1 MPISH
6 SAGPVLTVCIS
17 LVVCLSVFCVQEL
30 KAHLADFHGDHC
42 KLKTFTSPSGHV
54 QALAEFAT
62 VDAATN
68 VLAQAHNS
76 TVATKRLR
84 LAFSNRSFH

>member
-1 MPISH
+1 M
-6 SAGPVLTVCIS
+6 
-17 LVVCLSVFCVQEL
+17 
-30 KAHLADFHGDHC
+30 
-42 KLKTFTSPSGHV
+42 FTSPSGHV

-68 VLAQAHNS
+68 ILAQAHNS
-76 TVATKRLR
+76 SVGSKRLK